1 MSTAHPH
8 SPGTHSHPYLALDAL
23 YKQEIGVM
31 CRDKDLVWH
40 PDSEEEL
47 RLYVQPESTINL
59 DKGYESFIERDES
72 VKVCTELE

>member
-1 MSTAHPH
+1 
-8 SPGTHSHPYLALDAL
+8 
-23 YKQEIGVM
+23 M